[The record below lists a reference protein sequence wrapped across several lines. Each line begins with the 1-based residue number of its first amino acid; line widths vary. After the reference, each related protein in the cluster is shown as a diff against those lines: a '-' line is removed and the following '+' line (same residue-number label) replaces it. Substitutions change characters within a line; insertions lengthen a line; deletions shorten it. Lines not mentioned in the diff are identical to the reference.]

1 MSILINYYNTVY
13 KKREF
18 KIHEPDSVK
27 EESQKYK
34 NNNDP
39 FSQFFNERIQKVD
52 SEEMITL
59 DEAYSEFKIWFSN
72 TFSSMKMKSKPDFR
86 ENMKKKFSCKGN
98 NFVGIVWKD
107 IY

>member
-1 MSILINYYNTVY
+1 
-13 KKREF
+13 
-18 KIHEPDSVK
+18 
-27 EESQKYK
+27 
-34 NNNDP
+34 
-39 FSQFFNERIQKVD
+39 
-52 SEEMITL
+52 MITL